1 MTPDNDAPAALPVPK
16 ETSEDGLA
24 VSVVLC

>member
-1 MTPDNDAPAALPVPK
+1 MTADNDAPAALPAHK